1 MRIPGFKTITVVND
15 DLVAVP
21 LVAQLGLNYPSLGHY
36 LNLVAGAAGQ
46 IDAFV
51 AGFLFIKRIVAD
63 TETRSH
69 PIAPHRFA
77 DRNVFGNFTI
87 IFQVIRGFKNAGDF
101 IVNVLILQFGSRNR
115 NKRAADRILLLL
127 LARGLK

>member
-1 MRIPGFKTITVVND
+1 MRIPGLKT
-15 DLVAVP
+15 VAVIDDDF
-21 LVAQLGLNYPSLGHY
+21 VAVAFVAVLGFDYPPLGLN

-51 AGFLFIKRIVAD
+51 AGFLFIKRIIAD
-63 TETRSH
+63 AETRSH

-101 IVNVLILQFGSRNR
+101 IVNVLILQFETGINGPPTESFF
-115 NKRAADRILLLL
+115 LL

>member
-1 MRIPGFKTITVVND
+1 MRIPGLKT
-15 DLVAVP
+15 VAVIDDDF
-21 LVAQLGLNYPSLGHY
+21 VAVAFVAVLGFDYPPLGHN

-63 TETRSH
+63 AETRSH

-87 IFQVIRGFKNAGDF
+87 IFQIIRGFKNAGNF
-101 IVNVLILQFGSRNR
+101 IVNVLILQFGS
-115 NKRAADRILLLL
+115 
-127 LARGLK
+127 